1 MLKIHTKPDGN
12 LSKTNSLHYVI
23 YVRGVARI
31 ILTHHVD
38 PELLIYWTLTSFIC
52 EVAAMWD
59 SWWAISP
66 EKNWETYHFDVYFLT
81 LPEICLIWILM
92 GIIIYQISETSMNKF
107 KKYSV
112 SQIGLPFLYSSDFK
126 KFASFP
132 PSVLNFKFFSIT
144 RLIFSH
150 RGSEQFWKQN
160 TIVNVKPFLVRST
173 KILLLCRKFAV

>member
-1 MLKIHTKPDGN
+1 MVLTLIMQQKWFNSAWTFDLIWFDHHISTIFTKISNTMLRIHTKREGN
-12 LSKTNSLHYVI
+12 LSKTNSLDCVI

-112 SQIGLPFLYSSDFK
+112 SQIGLPFLCLSDFK
-126 KFASFP
+126 KLANSQ
-132 PSVLNFKFFSIT
+132 PSVLNFKSFSQ
-144 RLIFSH
+144 S
-150 RGSEQFWKQN
+150 
-160 TIVNVKPFLVRST
+160 PD
-173 KILLLCRKFAV
+173 

>member
-1 MLKIHTKPDGN
+1 MFVNLSPALCEIFNMKFSYIKLLISWKNEGFWHWSCNKTWFNSAWRNVKPRFDHHIQFLPNSMLKTHRKPDGK
-12 LSKTNSLHYVI
+12 LSKNNSLHCVI

-81 LPEICLIWILM
+81 FPAICLIWILM
-92 GIIIYQISETSMNKF
+92 
-107 KKYSV
+107 
-112 SQIGLPFLYSSDFK
+112 
-126 KFASFP
+126 
-132 PSVLNFKFFSIT
+132 VLIMY
-144 RLIFSH
+144 
-150 RGSEQFWKQN
+150 
-160 TIVNVKPFLVRST
+160 
-173 KILLLCRKFAV
+173 